1 MSSKFGCCVDG
12 VTEAKGENFEG
23 CETAPENLQ
32 GIHFI
37 NSAKE
42 IFNYSE
48 NFQLVVLFQRK
59 EGHVEIIQLN
69 GSLIWTMVDVLD
81 FGMVGVMV
89 MEIVIE
95 QKKSVIKSV

>member
-1 MSSKFGCCVDG
+1 MGLLKLKVKTLKVVKLLRKICKVF
-12 VTEAKGENFEG
+12 
-23 CETAPENLQ
+23 
-32 GIHFI
+32 HFI